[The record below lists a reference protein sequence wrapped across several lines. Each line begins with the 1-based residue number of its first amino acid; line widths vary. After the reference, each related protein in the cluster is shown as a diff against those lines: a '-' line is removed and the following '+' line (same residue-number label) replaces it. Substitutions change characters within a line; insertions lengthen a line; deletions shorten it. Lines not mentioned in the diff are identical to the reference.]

1 MAKFRLKI
9 KGTIVLESKEELIIK
24 PGERYQIKAFFEGD
38 SGAEEEVIMQE
49 IEITPPNKMDLT
61 ESAKQENPI
70 VSSHSHAAASAAPI
84 VALDSSAIS
93 PNWMSSYV
101 SLEQHG
107 GQGYYKLIE
116 QGLTYSGN
124 LIESVQP
131 VFTQED
137 TGKSFCGLFAHHN
150 PLEPDGDEFFPG
162 IVGSRYSRIVEVI
175 NAYRIRVNFEYNGQS
190 DKGYVFFDNSLA
202 FRSAVNSAKLS
213 PKKTLVLQDY
223 KTYVIPEYSK
233 TAVNSDFFVFS
244 RNGANLKIGLE
255 DYFQWSDVKNKK
267 QDGSLFDFGGNSVK
281 IGFLNVHFLPP
292 HRRVKAAQLFYTNL
306 FASSPRKEQEAQI
319 AVINMDTTKEVN
331 GRDSRYNQLGFGYGF
346 MYSSEP
352 GNYVLGKNIRH
363 RGPGFMDFKANFG
376 GGLTAVFENV
386 QTDFKEEE
394 SFASPRIKVKGRLE
408 NNVFTIT
415 SGHTIYQI
423 YTYDFG
429 VANVC
434 HILHLGRYTFVIDG
448 KNSVINAT
456 QFRVRPYAAD
466 RVRLKIRDAQSVY
479 SKKVELHAGDRL
491 MHEGTIYTILEKNRT
506 YVTEWMQGDAD
517 TAYAMCLK
525 LDKTLPV
532 SSGFLEFD
540 AQSVGKS
547 LNDGKQK
554 DAYLIY
560 KANYDFRTYVDT
572 KFENGEVLSSDPV
585 GHLSYN
591 HKEITLWAKN
601 FRHLGFYRQSLSRVG
616 KSQGYTLI
624 NCEGFGGQFN
634 PDLEVKNSGEMPD
647 RAKLIIK
654 EIENLGKD

>member
-1 MAKFRLKI
+1 MD
-9 KGTIVLESKEELIIK
+9 SKEEVFFK
-24 PGERYQIKAFFEGD
+24 PGERSQNKVFFEGD
-38 SGAEEEVIMQE
+38 SVVAQEVVIQEVELSPQKELDFMEESRQKIQVE
-49 IEITPPNKMDLT
+49 
-61 ESAKQENPI
+61 
-70 VSSHSHAAASAAPI
+70 SSHSLPEVVAGPL
-84 VALDSSAIS
+84 VALDSSS
-93 PNWMSSYV
+93 TYRFWMSSFV

-124 LIESVQP
+124 LIESAQP
-131 VFTQED
+131 IFTQED
-137 TGKSFCGLFAHHN
+137 TGKSFCGLFAHRN
-150 PLEPDGDEFFPG
+150 PLEPDDDEFFPG

-175 NAYRIRVNFEYNGQS
+175 DAYSIRVNFEYNGQS

-202 FRSAVNSAKLS
+202 FRSAVNSARLS
-213 PKKTLVLQDY
+213 PRKTLELQDD

-233 TAVNSDFFVFS
+233 IGLDSDFFVFS

-255 DYFQWSDVKNKK
+255 DYFQWSDNKRKK
-267 QDGSLFDFGGNSVK
+267 QDDSLFDFGGKSVK
-281 IGFLNVHFLPP
+281 IGFFNVNFLPP

-346 MYSSEP
+346 LYSSEP
-352 GNYVLGKNIRH
+352 GNYVIGKNIRH

-376 GGLTAVFENV
+376 GGLTAVFENI
-386 QTDFKEEE
+386 QTDFKDEE
-394 SFASPRIKVKGRLE
+394 SFASPRVKVKGRLE
-408 NNVFTIT
+408 NNLFTIT

-423 YTYDFG
+423 FTYDFG

-434 HILHLGRYTFVIDG
+434 HLLHLGRYTFVIDG

-456 QFRVRPYAAD
+456 QFRVRPYAEG

-479 SKKVELHAGDRL
+479 SKKVELHSGDRL
-491 MHEGTIYTILEKNRT
+491 IHKGTVYTVLEKNRT
-506 YVTEWMQGDAD
+506 YVTEWLQGDAD

-525 LDKTLPV
+525 LDKMLPV

-540 AQSVGKS
+540 VQSVGRS
-547 LNDGKQK
+547 LNDGKEQ

-572 KFENGEVLSSDPV
+572 KFANGEVLSSDPV

-634 PDLEVKNSGEMPD
+634 PDLEVKKFGEMPD
-647 RAKLIIK
+647 RAKLIIQ
-654 EIENLGKD
+654 EIENLGQD

>member
-9 KGTIVLESKEELIIK
+9 EGTIVLESKEELIIK
-24 PGERYQIKAFFEGD
+24 PGERYQIKAFFEGG

-61 ESAKQENPI
+61 ESAKQENPV

-150 PLEPDGDEFFPG
+150 PPEPDGDEFFPG

-267 QDGSLFDFGGNSVK
+267 QDGSLFDFGNDTLVPS
-281 IGFLNVHFLPP
+281 
-292 HRRVKAAQLFYTNL
+292 KALQNIFVFKVVTMEKKR
-306 FASSPRKEQEAQI
+306 SE
-319 AVINMDTTKEVN
+319 
-331 GRDSRYNQLGFGYGF
+331 LGF
-346 MYSSEP
+346 
-352 GNYVLGKNIRH
+352 R
-363 RGPGFMDFKANFG
+363 
-376 GGLTAVFENV
+376 NV
-386 QTDFKEEE
+386 
-394 SFASPRIKVKGRLE
+394 V
-408 NNVFTIT
+408 
-415 SGHTIYQI
+415 
-423 YTYDFG
+423 
-429 VANVC
+429 
-434 HILHLGRYTFVIDG
+434 
-448 KNSVINAT
+448 
-456 QFRVRPYAAD
+456 
-466 RVRLKIRDAQSVY
+466 
-479 SKKVELHAGDRL
+479 
-491 MHEGTIYTILEKNRT
+491 
-506 YVTEWMQGDAD
+506 
-517 TAYAMCLK
+517 
-525 LDKTLPV
+525 
-532 SSGFLEFD
+532 
-540 AQSVGKS
+540 
-547 LNDGKQK
+547 
-554 DAYLIY
+554 
-560 KANYDFRTYVDT
+560 
-572 KFENGEVLSSDPV
+572 
-585 GHLSYN
+585 
-591 HKEITLWAKN
+591 
-601 FRHLGFYRQSLSRVG
+601 
-616 KSQGYTLI
+616 
-624 NCEGFGGQFN
+624 
-634 PDLEVKNSGEMPD
+634 
-647 RAKLIIK
+647 
-654 EIENLGKD
+654 